1 MRARAIPARGI
12 FRAHS
17 MYRAGRRIISG
28 MKPGE
33 CAIAAAM
40 VFFAA
45 TGCSRHGDSKD
56 LAALDSAYK
65 AGVLSKDEYTA
76 RKAAILSLST
86 QLAALDRAR
95 QAGLLTADEYAAKK
109 AALFSSAPPPAPT
122 ITAVADAPYVAPTS
136 QPVSQPSAAIPQ
148 VSPTPAADP
157 QGHSYR
163 MKMAQIVDAQGFER
177 PIPSA
182 SLLIPIDWQSQSA
195 TTWIAKDR
203 CNGVSTHVLVS
214 GPDGR
219 AFERFPVYNWVWA
232 DDPKPLQAA
241 FAQRAQMGTHVCDVM
256 PPMGAQEY
264 LRRNMAK
271 LRPNAQL
278 VGFEPAPKLM
288 QDLQTQAQQTEAA
301 ARQYNLKQQVKF
313 DAIKARVKYS
323 LDGKPME
330 EWILAATVATGT
342 FGAMQQWSYN
352 CVAYSA
358 GQRAP
363 AGTLDGSMKLFE
375 LIASTFRVNPEW
387 QARINKNAL
396 AMQQIQQK
404 GIRDRAAIVAKS
416 AEDQRNI
423 QRQGYENQQKVQDS
437 TSTGFSQYIRGVE
450 TYQNPATGEKV
461 DLDSNYGHAWV
472 NNQGVYLLSDQASFD
487 PNSVAGN
494 TANWTA
500 LQQVKK

>member
-1 MRARAIPARGI
+1 M
-12 FRAHS
+12 
-17 MYRAGRRIISG
+17 SG
-28 MKPGE
+28 MKAGE
-33 CAIAAAM
+33 CAIAAGL

-45 TGCSRHGDSKD
+45 TGCSRRADSKD

-65 AGVLSKDEYTA
+65 AGVLSKDEYAA
-76 RKAAILSLST
+76 RKSAILSLSA

-95 QAGLLTADEYAAKK
+95 QAGLLTADEYSAKK
-109 AALFSSAPPPAPT
+109 AALFSSAPPAPT
-122 ITAVADAPYVAPTS
+122 TTAAADAPYVAPVS
-136 QPVSQPSAAIPQ
+136 QPVAPPSATQTQASPIGAAPQ
-148 VSPTPAADP
+148 ASPAPAPDP

-182 SLLIPIDWQSQSA
+182 SLLIPVDWQSQSA

-203 CNGVSTHVLVS
+203 CNGVSTHVLVT

-232 DDPKPLQAA
+232 DDPKPLQTA

-264 LRRNMAK
+264 LRRNLAK

-301 ARQYNLKQQVKF
+301 ARQSNLKRQVKF

-342 FGAMQQWSYN
+342 FGPMQQWSYN

-387 QARINKNAL
+387 QARIAKNAL
-396 AMQQIQQK
+396 AMQQIQMK
-404 GIRDRAAIVAKS
+404 GIRDRSAIVAKS
-416 AEDQRNI
+416 AEDRRNI
-423 QRQGYENQQKVQDS
+423 QREGYENQQRVQDS
-437 TSTGFSQYIRGVE
+437 NSTGFSQYIRGVE
-450 TYQNPATGEKV
+450 TYRNPATGERV

-472 NNQGVYLLSDQASFD
+472 NNQGVYLLSDQAGFD